1 MNYMTLFFKK
11 FTKQHKEF
19 DISKE
24 DVEFVIKE
32 RLNEKSRLEKTL
44 KIMRWQAT
52 AQLEEIKNLNDLI
65 SKHKTEK
72 NSLVEQIELLNIDYL
87 KMLESYEVEKE
98 ILFGLQN
105 KLANLDTE
113 KLKID
118 ELNKQ
123 VKLLE
128 NEFEQVKLNISKEND
143 ELKRIKNEK
152 LVLIKNKIKFTA
164 EPEKKSK
171 KKVAKKKKPIRCK
184 AKTKSNHRCKI
195 HATNESGFC
204 HIHKVEIVPKRKM
217 KLVNFG

>member
-1 MNYMTLFFKK
+1 MAFFLKK
-11 FTKQHKEF
+11 FTNQHKEPK
-19 DISKE
+19 ISSE
-24 DVEFVIKE
+24 DVEFVISE
-32 RLNEKSRLEKTL
+32 RLLEKSRLEKTL
-44 KIMRWQAT
+44 KTMRWQAT
-52 AQLEEIKNLNDLI
+52 SQLEEIKNLNDLI

-72 NSLVEQIELLNIDYL
+72 KSLVEQIEILNTDYL
-87 KMLESYEVEKE
+87 KMLESYKVEKE
-98 ILFGLQN
+98 KLFELQN

-123 VKLLE
+123 INLLQS
-128 NEFEQVKLNISKEND
+128 EFELIKFNISKENE

-152 LVLIKNKIKFTA
+152 LVLIKNKIKFNSA
-164 EPEKKSK
+164 PEKKQHK
-171 KKVAKKKKPIRCK
+171 KTAKKKKPTRCK

-204 HIHKVEIVPKRKM
+204 HIHKAEIAPKRKM